1 MKKISLLL
9 PCLLIGLWQL
19 ACSLGLVSGDLV
31 ASPAGVLAGLVDL
44 CLTGMPPGRLL
55 PGHILHSLGRISL
68 GFLLAATLGLPLG
81 ILTGGNPRV
90 RSLIMPLIDFFRPI
104 PPLAWIPM
112 AIIWFGIGFKSA
124 VFIIFLGAFFPIALN
139 TCIGVATVDRIYL
152 DVARVFNASRL
163 DIWRKVLLPGALP
176 SIFTGLRLGLGIGWM
191 TLVAAEFTGIK
202 DGYGLGYMIMTARD
216 LQRID
221 EVMAGMAVI
230 GLIGLAI
237 EWGLAKLAGRFLGGR
252 RVGRWIRI

>member
-9 PCLLIGLWQL
+9 PCLLLGLWQL
-19 ACSLGLVSGDLV
+19 ACTSGLISSDLV

-44 CLTGMPPGRLL
+44 CVTGMPPGHLL
-55 PGHILHSLGRISL
+55 PGHILSSLGRIVL
-68 GFLLAATLGLPLG
+68 GFFLAAAAGVPLG
-81 ILTGGNPRV
+81 VLTGGNPKA
-90 RSLIMPLIDFFRPI
+90 RSLVMPLIDFFRPI

-112 AIIWFGIGFKSA
+112 AIVWFGIGFRSA

-139 TCIGVATVDRIYL
+139 TCIGVATVDRGYL
-152 DVARVFNASRL
+152 DVARVFGASRL

-230 GLIGLAI
+230 GLVGLAI
-237 EWGLAKLAGRFLGGR
+237 ERSLARLAGRILGGR
-252 RVGRWIRI
+252 RAGRWIRI

>member
-9 PCLLIGLWQL
+9 PCLLVGLWQL
-19 ACSLGLVSGDLV
+19 ACSLRPGAYDLV
-31 ASPAGVLAGLVDL
+31 ASPAGVLAGLADL

-55 PGHILHSLGRISL
+55 PGHILYSLSRIFF
-68 GFLLAATLGLPLG
+68 GFSLAAACGVPLG
-81 ILTGGNPRV
+81 ILSGGNPKARALV
-90 RSLIMPLIDFFRPI
+90 MPLIDFFRPI

-112 AIIWFGIGFKSA
+112 AIIWFGIGFRSA

-139 TCIGVATVDRIYL
+139 TCIGVATVDRGYL
-152 DVARVFNASRL
+152 DVARTFNAGRL
-163 DIWRKVLLPGALP
+163 DIWRKVLIPGAVP

-191 TLVAAEFTGIK
+191 TLVAAEFTGVRQ
-202 DGYGLGYMIMTARD
+202 GYGLGYMIMTARD

-237 EWGLAKLAGRFLGGR
+237 EWGMTKLAGHILGGR
-252 RVGRWIRI
+252 RVGQWIRI